1 MDEKK
6 GQICVAGE
14 IYEKVTV
21 KTVCAEYCVFSDKY
35 FPDQNTKL
43 AHQLKSL
50 LMLNGVCHA
59 DAVKSADILANTEIL
74 SRLLVSTH
82 VTLYE
87 DNLGNKYLSNED
99 LSKGPQFRVNYENG
113 TK

>member
-1 MDEKK
+1 MEENKR
-6 GQICVAGE
+6 QICIAGE

-21 KTVCAEYCVFSDKY
+21 KTICAEYCAFSDKY
-35 FPDQNTKL
+35 FPDHNSKL

-50 LMLNGVCHA
+50 LMLNGVCQVE
-59 DAVKSADILANTEIL
+59 AVRSADILANTDIL

-82 VTLYE
+82 TVLYE
-87 DNLGNKYLSNED
+87 DAIGNKYLTTED
-99 LSKGPQFRVNYENG
+99 LNKGPQFRVNYEPG